1 MNTINPGF
9 NPIPYNL
16 LPSAEQDCQ
25 PKALALPAESKES
38 AELKMP
44 SDKTEI
50 SLSEEAGE
58 AQSETQLKSKFES
71 LKAQANSFISD
82 VSDLAGE
89 AKDKVSPYVKDAKTF
104 ASKNALEFTKDVAK
118 GIAKSV
124 CEEVAEAISFGY
136 YAYKSVKSALGFSK
150 GKAAANV
157 EKQASE
163 TMGLVSGAC
172 NIAGMFIPGFSTAGT
187 AIGGAKRELA
197 KAVKKGEITAEE
209 AQYAVS
215 HSVGAPIAGATKLAG
230 KIEDMIETK
239 KGGAKALPFEEK
251 SAEPENT
258 ATLKSSGKAFAIST
272 GAAIGAATGAAA
284 GSTAGAIAGA
294 AIAGPVGAVIGAA
307 VGKLTAR
314 AIAESIGG
322 KIGAKIGDRINSN
335 KLEQTKTAQQPAE
348 TKAENNYQTEPKL
361 N

>member
-9 NPIPYNL
+9 SPIPYNL
-16 LPSAEQDCQ
+16 LPSAEPDCQ
-25 PKALALPAESKES
+25 SKALALPAESKES
-38 AELKMP
+38 AELETP

-58 AQSETQLKSKFES
+58 SETQLKSKFES
-71 LKAQANSFISD
+71 LKSKANSFISD

-89 AKDKVSPYVKDAKTF
+89 AKGKVSPYVKDAKTF
-104 ASKNALEFTKDVAK
+104 TSKNALEFTKDVAK

-209 AQYAVS
+209 AQYAVN

-251 SAEPENT
+251 TAETENT

-307 VGKLTAR
+307 VGKLATR
-314 AIAESIGG
+314 TIAESIGG
-322 KIGAKIGDRINSN
+322 KIGAKIGDKINSN
-335 KLEQTKTAQQPAE
+335 NQEQTKTDQKPAE
-348 TKAENNYQTEPKL
+348 IKADASNASEIKAE
-361 N
+361 